1 MEKFNQ
7 AEFNKVINSTVSG
20 LQMFV
25 RDVNL
30 PKEIAGKYK
39 TGMLIHE
46 LGYTDASHRV
56 GGMIT
61 SHRFTILS
69 NHMADLA
76 SFEQGT
82 NWGLCV
88 AQRGAHFLVLDVYE
102 AEGHTQISLL
112 HLPDDQWQIFEQVNF
127 QMDSLVS
134 NVREIF
140 EKNLSSAPIPELTT
154 ADWLRRCAAPLGI
167 ADNGAPFPL

>member
-1 MEKFNQ
+1 MEKRALIQKVFMAKKRGRNMEKFNQ
-7 AEFNKVINSTVSG
+7 AEFNNVINRTLSG

-30 PKEIAGKYK
+30 PEEIASKYK
-39 TGMLIHE
+39 AGMLIHE

-56 GGMIT
+56 CGMVT
-61 SHRFTILS
+61 SHRFMILS

-88 AQRGAHFLVLDVYE
+88 AQKGAHFLVLV
-102 AEGHTQISLL
+102 
-112 HLPDDQWQIFEQVNF
+112 
-127 QMDSLVS
+127 
-134 NVREIF
+134 
-140 EKNLSSAPIPELTT
+140 
-154 ADWLRRCAAPLGI
+154 
-167 ADNGAPFPL
+167 

>member
-30 PKEIAGKYK
+30 PKDIAGKYK

-46 LGYTDASHRV
+46 LGYTDA
-56 GGMIT
+56 

-88 AQRGAHFLVLDVYE
+88 AQKGAHFLVLDVHE
-102 AEGHTQISLL
+102 AKGHTQITLL